1 MNKLFATTRLC
12 FGLLLIS
19 LLVSCDQIEQ
29 LIKQEDKPVSFL
41 NGAFSVLKPGS
52 WSTMD
57 ELNNEADLQM
67 GNLFKEAYV
76 VILSESKQD
85 FDNIGLQGHS
95 DLTRSFLR
103 EGLKNYQE
111 SQPVKLDIGG
121 HSALRYRLNGS
132 VDSIKI
138 IYWHVTIETGGHFH
152 QMLLW
157 SLPSKF
163 DGNEADFNSVIRSFK
178 VL

>member
-1 MNKLFATTRLC
+1 MNKLFPTRLC

-19 LLVSCDQIEQ
+19 LLVSCDQVEQ
-29 LIKQEDKPVSFL
+29 LIKQEAKPVSFL
-41 NGAFSVLKPGS
+41 NRTFSVLKPGS

-57 ELNNEADLQM
+57 DLNEGANLQM

-76 VILSESKQD
+76 VILTESKQD
-85 FDNIGLQGHS
+85 LDNMGMQDHS

-103 EGLKNYQE
+103 EVLKNYQE
-111 SQPVKLDIGG
+111 SQPVKLDIGS
-121 HSALRYRLNGS
+121 HSALRYRLSGS

-138 IYWHVTIETGGHFH
+138 VYWHVTIETGDHFH

-163 DGNEADFNSVIRSFK
+163 SGNEADFNSVIRSFK
-178 VL
+178 AL

>member
-1 MNKLFATTRLC
+1 MKKLFATRFCL
-12 FGLLLIS
+12 GLLLIS
-19 LLVSCDQIEQ
+19 LLVSCDQVEQ
-29 LIKQEDKPVSFL
+29 LIKQEDKPVNFL
-41 NGAFSVLKPGS
+41 NGAFSVMKPGS

-57 ELNNEADLQM
+57 DLNDEANLQM

-76 VILSESKQD
+76 VILSENKQD
-85 FDNIGLQGHS
+85 FDDIGMQGHS

-103 EGLKNYQE
+103 EAVKNYQE
-111 SQPVKLDIGG
+111 SQREKFDIGD
-121 HSALRYRLNGS
+121 HSALRYRLSGS
-132 VDSIKI
+132 VGSVKI
-138 IYWHVTIETGGHFH
+138 VYWHVTIETADHFH

-163 DGNEADFNSVIRSFK
+163 GGNEADFNSVIRSFK

>member
-1 MNKLFATTRLC
+1 MNKIFATRLC

-19 LLVSCDQIEQ
+19 LLVSCDQVER
-29 LIKQEDKPVSFL
+29 LIKQEAKPVNFL
-41 NGAFSVLKPGS
+41 NGTFSVLKPGS
-52 WSTMD
+52 WSTMNNLND
-57 ELNNEADLQM
+57 EANLQM
-67 GNLFKEAYV
+67 GNPFKEAYV
-76 VILSESKQD
+76 IILTESKQD

-103 EGLKNYQE
+103 EALKNYQE
-111 SQPVKLDIGG
+111 SRPVKLDIGG
-121 HSALRYRLNGS
+121 HSALRYRLSGS

-138 IYWHVTIETGGHFH
+138 VYWHVTIETGDHFH

-163 DGNEADFNSVIRSFK
+163 SGNKADFNSVIQSFK

>member
-1 MNKLFATTRLC
+1 MNKLFATRLC

-19 LLVSCDQIEQ
+19 LLVSCDQVEQ
-29 LIKQEDKPVSFL
+29 LIKQEDKPVNFL
-41 NGAFSVLKPGS
+41 NGNFSVLKPGS

-57 ELNNEADLQM
+57 DLNAEANLQM

-76 VILSESKQD
+76 VILTESKQD
-85 FDNIGLQGHS
+85 FDSIGLRGHS

-103 EGLKNYQE
+103 EALKNYQE

-121 HSALRYRLNGS
+121 HSALRYRLSGS

-138 IYWHVTIETGGHFH
+138 VYWHVTIETADHFH

-157 SLPSKF
+157 SLPSRF
-163 DGNEADFNSVIRSFK
+163 GGNEADFNSVIRSFK